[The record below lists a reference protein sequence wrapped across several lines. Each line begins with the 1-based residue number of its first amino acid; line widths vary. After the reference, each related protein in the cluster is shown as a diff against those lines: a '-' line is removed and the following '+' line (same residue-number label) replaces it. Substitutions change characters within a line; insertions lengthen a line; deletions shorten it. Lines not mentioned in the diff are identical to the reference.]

1 MGPPI
6 VLDGFQEMAGS
17 LFRRSAMFSSANLK
31 YLRRYFQ
38 PMATN
43 SGVTI
48 DLPFSRSHCADGL
61 LVKCQMWLNDNTDMK
76 SGD

>member
-6 VLDGFQEMAGS
+6 VLHGFHEMAGS
-17 LFRRSAMFSSANLK
+17 LFRRSAMYNSSNLK

-48 DLPFSRSHCADGL
+48 DLPFSADGL

-76 SGD
+76 SRD

>member
-6 VLDGFQEMAGS
+6 VLDGLQEMAGS
-17 LFRRSAMFSSANLK
+17 LFRRSAMYSSSNLK

-48 DLPFSRSHCADGL
+48 DLPFSDGL

-76 SGD
+76 SRD

>member
-1 MGPPI
+1 MY
-6 VLDGFQEMAGS
+6 
-17 LFRRSAMFSSANLK
+17 SSANLK

-48 DLPFSRSHCADGL
+48 DLPFSRSQCADGL

-76 SGD
+76 SRD

>member
-6 VLDGFQEMAGS
+6 VLDGFQEMARS
-17 LFRRSAMFSSANLK
+17 LFRRSAMYSSANLK

-76 SGD
+76 SRD